1 MKFFRLLLPCFLLIG
16 FLQSCASG
24 VKSRSLL
31 FRSNEFAIYTV
42 ARDKINLKQET
53 SVAKTFAHPVELT
66 EDKILDLLGNIRFRE
81 ESSYG
86 DVNQYIFEEKE
97 IKEFALDLVDGLQKL
112 KPDQL
117 LLVISKYNPVKSV
130 VSHYSR
136 TAFYIWSTDTSI
148 EILFGELQKEISYDE
163 QGNYF
168 DWSNIPDIPFE
179 HFPQSTYVLQG
190 QGFSFKKVG
199 GFRNR
204 HWLVFDKT
212 DLTKLKFEKRKKNSN
227 EISNSVDADMKA
239 DKKISRDEEDG
250 VLLEE

>member
-1 MKFFRLLLPCFLLIG
+1 MKSLRILLFVSFTIG
-16 FLQSCASG
+16 ILQSCATG

-42 ARDKINLKQET
+42 NRDKINVKTES

-97 IKEFALDLVDGLQKL
+97 VKEFALDLVDGLQKL
-112 KPDQL
+112 KPNQI

-136 TAFYIWSTDTSI
+136 TSFYIWSTDTSI

-168 DWSNIPDIPFE
+168 DWSNIPDIPFD

-199 GFRNR
+199 GFRNK
-204 HWLVFDKT
+204 HWLVFEKSE
-212 DLTKLKFEKRKKNSN
+212 LAKLKFEKRKKSSN
-227 EISNSVDADMKA
+227 EISISVEADLKPE
-239 DKKISRDEEDG
+239 KKIQRDEEDG

>member
-1 MKFFRLLLPCFLLIG
+1 MKFFRILFSFVLVVSSFY
-16 FLQSCASG
+16 SCASG

-42 ARDKINLKQET
+42 ARDKINIKQES
-53 SVAKTFAHPVELT
+53 SVAKTFAHPVEIT

-112 KPDQL
+112 KPDQI

-168 DWSNIPDIPFE
+168 DWSNIPDIPFD

-190 QGFSFKKVG
+190 QGFNFKKVS

-212 DLTKLKFEKRKKNSN
+212 DLAKLKFEKRKKSSN
-227 EISNSVDADMKA
+227 EISNSVEADLKA
-239 DKKISRDEEDG
+239 EKKIIRDEEDG

>member
-1 MKFFRLLLPCFLLIG
+1 MKLFRLLSVLI
-16 FLQSCASG
+16 FPLVLFNSCASG

-42 ARDKINLKQET
+42 NRDKINVKTES

-97 IKEFALDLVDGLQKL
+97 VKEFALDLVDGLQKL
-112 KPDQL
+112 KPDQI

-168 DWSNIPDIPFE
+168 DWSNIPDIPFD

-212 DLTKLKFEKRKKNSN
+212 DLAKLKFEKRKKSSK
-227 EISNSVDADMKA
+227 EVTNSVDADLKPE
-239 DKKISRDEEDG
+239 KKISRDEEDG

>member
-1 MKFFRLLLPCFLLIG
+1 MKLYRIFSLLI
-16 FLQSCASG
+16 LSITLNSCATG

-42 ARDKINLKQET
+42 ARDKINLKSES
-53 SVAKTFAHPVELT
+53 SVAKTFAHPVEIT
-66 EDKILDLLGNIRFRE
+66 EDKVLDLLGNIRFRE

-86 DVNQYIFEEKE
+86 DVNQYVFEEKE

-112 KPDQL
+112 KPDQI
-117 LLVISKYNPVKSV
+117 LLVISKYNPVRSV

-136 TAFYIWSTDTSI
+136 TGFYIWSTDTSI

-179 HFPQSTYVLQG
+179 HFPTSTYILQG
-190 QGFSFKKVG
+190 QGFSFKKVS
-199 GFRNR
+199 GFRNK
-204 HWLVFDKT
+204 HWLVFDKA
-212 DLTKLKFEKRKKNSN
+212 DLAKLKFEKRKKTIVP
-227 EISNSVDADMKA
+227 EVTNSVDADLKPE
-239 DKKISRDEEDG
+239 KRISRDEDEGIINGD
-250 VLLEE
+250 